1 MVRQDENEVYAKEGS
16 EKKKHGGFHRTPL
29 CMYSYVVH
37 RIKGSARIG
46 QFFIGRVSPA
56 VFHSVVIRGM
66 QVDHCMQLL
75 GFPFHMTVSRP
86 H

>member
-1 MVRQDENEVYAKEGS
+1 MKMKCMQKKGGR
-16 EKKKHGGFHRTPL
+16 EKNAVDFTEHL
-29 CMYSYVVH
+29 CMYSYVVVH

-56 VFHSVVIRGM
+56 VFHSVYVIRGM